1 MSKGFDYSAPI
12 SALVPLVDVPSLTEG
27 RIWLSVNDEP
37 RQTGDIGDM
46 IWTVD
51 EHISALS
58 QAVRLEA
65 GDIIMTGTPA
75 GVGAVVRGDVMTG
88 GVDGIGEIQVT
99 VA

>member
-1 MSKGFDYSAPI
+1 
-12 SALVPLVDVPSLTEG
+12 
-27 RIWLSVNDEP
+27 
-37 RQTGDIGDM
+37 M

-51 EHISALS
+51 EHIAALS